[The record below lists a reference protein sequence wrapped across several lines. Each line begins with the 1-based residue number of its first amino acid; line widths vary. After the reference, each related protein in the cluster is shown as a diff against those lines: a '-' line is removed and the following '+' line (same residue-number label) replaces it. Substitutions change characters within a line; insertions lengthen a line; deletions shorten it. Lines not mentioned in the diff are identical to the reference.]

1 MKTLPRRAA
10 ALASV
15 AFLATTVQVAAE
27 EQKAAVLKLREVDFF
42 YRSAVAVFSCADLE
56 NRVASI
62 FRGLG
67 ARQDVDVQVNGCNA
81 VVFPGEAPGEQQHDT
96 WDSRQGGSNS
106 SFDWNASAGGAGT
119 TRDRYGNRF
128 TSQNQ
133 GPRQSSHVRIRVMMP
148 VEVTPEILAEMEK
161 DKSRRELVS
170 RVTGNPN
177 AGLNDPIVFPA
188 ERRVVTLSRKTADL
202 DPEECELI
210 EQMATSVFRDL
221 DLKVVRGRPNCDRTR
236 ISHIPLKVDVEAL
249 MPIIPTGA
257 QLPPEGSAGEPEE
270 SAPAGE
276 KPAEAG
282 QPGDSEKPE

>member
-1 MKTLPRRAA
+1 MKTLHRRAA
-10 ALASV
+10 ALALV
-15 AFLATTVQVAAE
+15 ALLAASVQVAAE

-42 YRSAVAVFSCADLE
+42 YRSSVAVFSCPDLE

-81 VVFPGEAPGEQQHDT
+81 VVFPGEAPGEQQQDT

-106 SFDWNASAGGAGT
+106 SFDWNASAGAAG
-119 TRDRYGNRF
+119 DRYGNRF

-133 GPRQSSHVRIRVMMP
+133 GPRQSSHVRVRLMMP

-249 MPIIPTGA
+249 LPIIPTGA

-270 SAPAGE
+270 STPASGE
-276 KPAEAG
+276 KPTEAAG
-282 QPGDSEKPE
+282 QQTQPEKPE